1 MGTTKTRMTEEEFL
15 RLPDDGRKYELVA
28 GAPKEVPAS
37 IRYDIIGMTV
47 RALLR
52 PAANGM
58 GYVVGPQAGWRVR
71 SSNIRCPRVFRV
83 RGTVCVAYVSGKP
96 DRKSLHIPYR
106 VKSVWPARRNQWWP
120 ATPRFPLCCLRTLC
134 ISEGEHYLLDEG
146 WSHSSSVVGLSSS
159 LRNAPVCVPVG
170 VFRHSLLPLPEGLHG
185 EEVL

>member
-1 MGTTKTRMTEEEFL
+1 MPVGGMSVGTTKTRMTEEEFL

-47 RALLR
+47 RALIR

-106 VKSVWPARRNQWWP
+106 VKSVSLQ
-120 ATPRFPLCCLRTLC
+120 
-134 ISEGEHYLLDEG
+134 DEIDG
-146 WSHSSSVVGLSSS
+146 GQ
-159 LRNAPVCVPVG
+159 
-170 VFRHSLLPLPEGLHG
+170 LLPDFRCVVSELFAL
-185 EEVL
+185 VRANIIR